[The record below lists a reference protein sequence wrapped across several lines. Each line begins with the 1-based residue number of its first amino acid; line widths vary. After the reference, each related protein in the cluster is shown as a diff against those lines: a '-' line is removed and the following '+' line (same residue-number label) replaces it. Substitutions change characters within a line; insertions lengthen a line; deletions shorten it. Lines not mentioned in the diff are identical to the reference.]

1 MQCHTKLHNV
11 VHQGKKIVVCFVRS
25 VETSPVCQTNIN
37 PSSLMWNEKICVV
50 NKNKE
55 IKSPNASLVERTWFH
70 VQSLSCLQSFV
81 WWSGHCIFRKESLV
95 CQQKLAEWGQSWLL
109 GYQDGVE
116 IYEGWTLKVIKV
128 YFPFCWELF
137 FSRTETC
144 RVVWSAIFSVNRNKG
159 FVFII
164 LLPELNGLVR

>member
-1 MQCHTKLHNV
+1 MQCHTKLNNV
-11 VHQGKKIVVCFVRS
+11 VHQGKKIIACFVRS

-37 PSSLMWNEKICVV
+37 PSSLTWNEKICVV

-55 IKSPNASLVERTWFH
+55 IKSPNASLVECTWFH

-81 WWSGHCIFRKESLV
+81 WWSGHCIFRKKSLV
-95 CQQKLAEWGQSWLL
+95 CEQIVAKWGQSWLL

-137 FSRTETC
+137 FLMHWNLLRCVKCHFQCQQEQRFCFYYSINRTKWTC
-144 RVVWSAIFSVNRNKG
+144 
-159 FVFII
+159 
-164 LLPELNGLVR
+164 